1 MHTPTGS
8 HPTAISVGAKTGKP
22 IDVEWDAVAFT
33 YVNADQIATKT
44 FSLNGVP
51 VQINTYSY
59 NGSGLLT
66 GFTKEVL

>member
-22 IDVEWDAVAFT
+22 IDVEWDTVVFT
-33 YVNADQIATKT
+33 YVNTDQISTKT

-51 VQINTYSY
+51 VQINTYTYDS
-59 NGSGLLT
+59 NGLLT
-66 GFTKEVL
+66 NITKELL